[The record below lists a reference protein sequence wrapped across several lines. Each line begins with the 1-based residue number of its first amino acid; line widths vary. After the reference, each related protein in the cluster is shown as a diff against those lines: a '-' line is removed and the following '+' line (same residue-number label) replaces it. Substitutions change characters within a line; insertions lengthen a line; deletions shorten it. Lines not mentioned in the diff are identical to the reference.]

1 LKDAFLGNQKLL
13 SAKSPFFT
21 RWVNAV
27 SLCESPPYVGKRIAI
42 GSKLVREVKV
52 MFEIKES
59 VANGKS
65 VKAAFLVAL
74 AALFVVSSTPLGA
87 YAADDTD
94 VLSVEAILAF
104 ADDPTCVAVNE
115 QTNLVYVGTKEG
127 LVIISGENNTVLS
140 EIAFDKDVGAVVVN
154 PQNNLVYV
162 GTWSNITVLDGATNA
177 VLGTI
182 EEQVY
187 NYYELALNPNTNRL
201 YIGDWTT
208 LRGKCDA
215 VQVYDALNFSLI
227 ATVNI
232 PGSENN
238 TYIQRVGV
246 AVNVNT
252 NGMYATW
259 TGNDGTYLIDDNNMI
274 VNATQT
280 PLFDV
285 AVMYNNATDYV
296 YVGGA
301 VLNGT
306 DLQLVSANFT
316 GQVEA
321 IDAANNLL
329 YTTQGYNVSC
339 LNGTTHDALSS
350 VKLQVLVWPA
360 LDPMAVNP
368 ATSKVYLVDYVS
380 QQVLVMTR
388 GNSTFP

>member
-1 LKDAFLGNQKLL
+1 
-13 SAKSPFFT
+13 
-21 RWVNAV
+21 
-27 SLCESPPYVGKRIAI
+27 
-42 GSKLVREVKV
+42 